1 MAVKSKPIL
10 FGKTEEM
17 IFQIIHRA
25 AISLSTNDVYQR
37 LRADGLFLEIPAIQA
52 RKDIAAKL
60 LKLKPR
66 GVISVTDAA
75 RGSLWQLDPDVLA
88 KLPRETDPL
97 PAVPAKTSAK
107 PLAAPRKAK
116 SHKPSM
122 IQVDIPADKALIWAE
137 ALNDLSYYDIIK
149 QQITDMFA
157 AIETHIRRALPQ
169 EAA

>member
-1 MAVKSKPIL
+1 MAGKSKPIL

-75 RGSLWQLDPDVLA
+75 RGSLWQLDPDIRD
-88 KLPRETDPL
+88 KLPRETEPL
-97 PAVPAKTSAK
+97 PAVPAKSNAK
-107 PLAAPRKAK
+107 PLAAQRKAK
-116 SHKPSM
+116 PDKPAM
-122 IQVDIPADKALIWAE
+122 IQVDIPADKALIWANC
-137 ALNDLSYYDIIK
+137 LNDLTYFVYLRPEV
-149 QQITDMFA
+149 TDMFS